1 MNYVSILNQLLD
13 AKIIAILRL
22 DSPEKAQ
29 RGIEALE
36 KGGIRAIEVTMNTP
50 GALQV
55 ISHYQNTP
63 DLLIGAGTVLDEASC
78 LNAIRHGAQYIV
90 TPTLNEGVIK
100 CANRYQKPVIC
111 GCMTPTEIIT
121 ALELGVNMIKL
132 FPASILG
139 SGAIKDIKG
148 PIPQALIGP
157 TGGVNLE
164 NITIWEK
171 SGADFYG
178 IAGEFSKLAGE
189 EKYSELTETAH
200 RYCTAISHE

>member
-1 MNYVSILNQLLD
+1 MNYVSILNQLLEN
-13 AKIIAILRL
+13 KIIAILRL
-22 DSPEKAQ
+22 DSPQKAQ
-29 RGIEALE
+29 KGIEALK
-36 KGGIRAIEVTMNTP
+36 KGGIQAIEVTLNTP

-55 ISHYQNTP
+55 ISHYQNVS

-78 LNAIRHGAQYIV
+78 LNAIQHGAQYIV

-111 GCMTPTEIIT
+111 GCMTPTRNHYCFRTWGKYDQTIPGFYPW
-121 ALELGVNMIKL
+121 LDSIK
-132 FPASILG
+132 
-139 SGAIKDIKG
+139 AIKA

-164 NITIWEK
+164 NITVWQK

-178 IAGEFSKLAGE
+178 IAGEFSKLANE
-189 EKYSELTETAH
+189 EKYSELTEIAH
-200 RYCTAISHE
+200 RYSAAISH

>member
-1 MNYVSILNQLLD
+1 MNYVSILNQLLEN
-13 AKIIAILRL
+13 KIIAILRL
-22 DSPEKAQ
+22 DSPQKAQ
-29 RGIEALE
+29 KGIEALK
-36 KGGIRAIEVTMNTP
+36 KGGIQAIEVTLNTP

-55 ISHYQNTP
+55 ISHYQNVS

-78 LNAIRHGAQYIV
+78 
-90 TPTLNEGVIK
+90 LNEGVIK

-111 GCMTPTEIIT
+111 GCMTPTEIMT

-139 SGAIKDIKG
+139 LDSIKAIKA

-164 NITIWEK
+164 NITLWQK

-178 IAGEFSKLAGE
+178 IAGEFSKLANE
-189 EKYSELTETAH
+189 EKYSELTEIAH
-200 RYCTAISHE
+200 RYCTAISHQTL

>member
-1 MNYVSILNQLLD
+1 MTL
-13 AKIIAILRL
+13 
-22 DSPEKAQ
+22 
-29 RGIEALE
+29 
-36 KGGIRAIEVTMNTP
+36 NTP

-55 ISHYQNTP
+55 ISHYQNVS

-78 LNAIRHGAQYIV
+78 LNAIQHGAQYIV

-111 GCMTPTEIIT
+111 GCMTPTEIMT

-139 SGAIKDIKG
+139 LDSIKAIKA

-164 NITIWEK
+164 NITLWQK
-171 SGADFYG
+171 SGCRFLRHCG
-178 IAGEFSKLAGE
+178 RIFQ
-189 EKYSELTETAH
+189 
-200 RYCTAISHE
+200 IS